1 LARPELELAAGIDP
15 NAPKTWRTINPSGD
29 PAAVKLVVGAHL
41 MAALP
46 SALIRLRIDRDVV
59 AA

>member
-15 NAPKTWRTINPSGD
+15 NAPTTWRKINR
-29 PAAVKLVVGAHL
+29 LVILPQQNRLSELIL

-46 SALIRLRIDRDVV
+46 SELIRLRIDRDVV